1 MVTIIN
7 KLSKELGCTKQA
19 VSRRLLRLT
28 DDLGCKFYF
37 QRSDKVRKTY
47 AQRAIRVHKRRKKE
61 ALKYNF
67 KALMKLYK
75 IRVKPCP

>member
-1 MVTIIN
+1 MTTINVTA
-7 KLSKELGCTKQA
+7 KQSGLTKQA
-19 VSRRLLRLT
+19 ISKKLILLSEEFDVRL
-28 DDLGCKFYF
+28 DF

-47 AQRAIRVHKRRKKE
+47 AQRAIRVHKRRRRE
-61 ALKYNF
+61 APKFNF